1 MKKSLVVL
9 SLWIGISLFGM
20 EAAYRRGVEA
30 MLEKANGGHG
40 VWSAEYGVGVLRR
53 HGGAA
58 GEATAL
64 TLAMALMQD
73 EKTGDLLDGLREA
86 VCGGG
91 TAVLSNL
98 ESAQGG
104 WAVEAGGCSEMW
116 ATLLAMECLLELLYI
131 HHLLFL
137 F

>member
-9 SLWIGISLFGM
+9 SLWIGISLMGM

-58 GEATAL
+58 GEAAADYITDDV
-64 TLAMALMQD
+64 D
-73 EKTGDLLDGLREA
+73 EDGLWNAFKRL
-86 VCGGG
+86 GR
-91 TAVLSNL
+91 
-98 ESAQGG
+98 
-104 WAVEAGGCSEMW
+104 
-116 ATLLAMECLLELLYI
+116 I
-131 HHLLFL
+131 
-137 F
+137 